1 MKIVHLAL
9 EAPYNEGWGYQ
20 ENLLTKYQAKA
31 GHDVTLIITNRE
43 NSPNGKEKTVPL
55 EDYISPDGFRVI
67 RLDYIHFKPNKISNV
82 FRIYKIYHLLCSIA
96 PDFIMVHGLNNF
108 SVLQAIKYI
117 NKVNPACKIIADNHL
132 DYNIG
137 RFLTT
142 KKFTTRIYKAVLRL
156 LNQRTQKYYS
166 KIFGVTPWRCEFCE
180 DIYGI
185 KKEKLDVLPAGADD
199 EKIDFNNREKISAD
213 IREKHNIEKDD
224 FLIVTGGKID
234 KNKNIDTLMKAVI
247 NLPDKNIKLIVFGN
261 PSPDIKQTLK
271 ELAKNDKIKYIGW
284 ISSDDTYNYFL
295 AADLV
300 FFPGQH
306 SVMWEQCVACGT
318 PLVMKHFHAMHHCD
332 IGGNS
337 KFLYD
342 ASEQGIS
349 NLIREILEPQ
359 VLNKMRKIALSEKR
373 QNFLYSK
380 LAEQTLDVL
389 KEETNK

>member
-43 NSPNGKEKTVPL
+43 NSPNGKKKTVPL

-132 DYNIG
+132 DYNNASF
-137 RFLTT
+137 FLSR
-142 KKFTTRIYKAVLRL
+142 KPSIRIYRKALSL
-156 LNQRTQKYYS
+156 LNKKTQKYYS
-166 KIFGVTPWRCEFCE
+166 KVFGVTPWRCDFCR

-185 KKEKLDVLPAGADD
+185 PEKMLDVLPAGADD
-199 EKIDFNNREKISAD
+199 EKIAFNNREKISAD
-213 IREKHNIEKDD
+213 IREKHNIGKDD

-261 PSPDIKQTLK
+261 PSPDIKEAFE
-271 ELAKNDKIKYIGW
+271 ELAKNDKIRYIGW
-284 ISSDDTYNYFL
+284 LSADNTYNYFL

-300 FFPGQH
+300 FFPGGH
-306 SVMWEQCVACGT
+306 SVMWEQTVACGT
-318 PLVMKHFHAMHHCD
+318 PCVFKHFDSMHHCD
-332 IGGNS
+332 IGENC

-342 ASEQGIS
+342 TSEDTIK
-349 NLIREILEPQ
+349 NIILEIASGETYNRMLDCARSEKRKQ
-359 VLNKMRKIALSEKR
+359 FLYSELAKIALLE
-373 QNFLYSK
+373 N
-380 LAEQTLDVL
+380 
-389 KEETNK
+389 